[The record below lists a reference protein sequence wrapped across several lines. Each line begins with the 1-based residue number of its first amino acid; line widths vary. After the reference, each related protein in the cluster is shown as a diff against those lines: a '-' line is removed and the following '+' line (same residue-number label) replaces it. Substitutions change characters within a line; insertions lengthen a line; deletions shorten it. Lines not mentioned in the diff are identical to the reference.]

1 MATDYVISS
10 PDRDAD
16 SPHSSEW
23 PKELRLSF
31 EDEEISLLQDKGHR
45 LGGAFYDFEEFRV
58 AEWTESIEAGAGEWL
73 LAELS
78 SYESLTAIEETGFV
92 RRFIKKMCQKYSERR
107 MTRLRRQ
114 RQPHIDSPL
123 TLEEK

>member
-1 MATDYVISS
+1 MATYYVIST

-31 EDEEISLLQDKGHR
+31 EAEELRLFQGKGHG
-45 LGGAFYDFEEFRV
+45 LGGAIYDFEDFQ
-58 AEWTESIEAGAGEWL
+58 AEEWSDFIQACAGEWL

-78 SYESLTAIEETGFV
+78 RHESLTAIEETDFV
-92 RRFIKKMCQKYSERR
+92 RTLNRYA
-107 MTRLRRQ
+107 
-114 RQPHIDSPL
+114 PL
-123 TLEEK
+123 ETEDH

>member
-1 MATDYVISS
+1 MATYYVISS

-31 EDEEISLLQDKGHR
+31 EDEAVNLFQGKGHG
-45 LGGAFYDFEEFRV
+45 LGGACYDFETFRV
-58 AEWTESIEAGAGEWL
+58 AEWAEFIETCAGEWL

-78 SYESLTAIEETGFV
+78 SHESLTAVEERDFV
-92 RRFIKKMCQKYSERR
+92 RLLNKH
-107 MTRLRRQ
+107 TA
-114 RQPHIDSPL
+114 
-123 TLEEK
+123 LETEEH

>member
-1 MATDYVISS
+1 MATYYVIAS

-31 EDEEISLLQDKGHR
+31 EDEEISLLQGKGHG
-45 LGGAFYDFEEFRV
+45 LGGTFYEFEAFQI
-58 AEWTESIEAGAGEWL
+58 AEWTEFIEDCAGEWL

-78 SYESLTAIEETGFV
+78 SHESLTAIEETDFV
-92 RRFIKKMCQKYSERR
+92 RTLNRHTALETEER
-107 MTRLRRQ
+107 
-114 RQPHIDSPL
+114 
-123 TLEEK
+123 